1 MISLA
6 EAVRG
11 QNDYV
16 VAMRRN
22 FHMCPE
28 LGGEEIRTQRTIT
41 TELERIGLIPPVKR
55 KPNGIREYDDYSCG
69 WIEFIHCMRKAGIPV
84 EVLVEYV
91 QLYQQGP
98 ETKAAR
104 KELLIEEYHRL
115 SERVAELQAVKDRLA
130 FKIEHYDDLD
140 IALTL

>member
-1 MISLA
+1 MIRLVISEVSEKYGL
-6 EAVRG
+6 
-11 QNDYV
+11 
-16 VAMRRN
+16 
-22 FHMCPE
+22 
-28 LGGEEIRTQRTIT
+28 TQDTLRYY
-41 TELERIGLIPPVKR
+41 ERIGLIPPVKR

-104 KELLIEEYHRL
+104 KELLIEEYRRL